1 LPTHSRWHAL
11 RNLYSETR
19 IAADAISL
27 SISPTTE
34 QRNLQE
40 RQMKPDTST
49 LKDLVEVLNDGKIF
63 YEEAAAKVNRP
74 ELRDL
79 FRRMAGTKA
88 AIVSDLQSK
97 IVQRGADAPG
107 ADTKSVAGTLL
118 KAWGELRASMS
129 SAPNVE
135 YVSQLED
142 FEDRIVAAFKDAAEK
157 SEDADV
163 RSIAARHMPQVLR
176 DHSEMR
182 ALKLEF
188 KRAS

>member
-1 LPTHSRWHAL
+1 
-11 RNLYSETR
+11 
-19 IAADAISL
+19 
-27 SISPTTE
+27 
-34 QRNLQE
+34 
-40 RQMKPDTST
+40 MKTDTST
-49 LKDLVEVLNDGKIF
+49 LNDLVEVLNDGKTF

-97 IVQRGADAPG
+97 IVQRGADAPDG
-107 ADTKSVAGTLL
+107 NSVTGTLL

-129 SAPNVE
+129 SEPNVE

-142 FEDRIVAAFKDAAEK
+142 FEDRIVAAFKHAAEK
-157 SEDADV
+157 FEDGDV
-163 RSIAARHMPQVLR
+163 RSIVARHMPQVLR

>member
-1 LPTHSRWHAL
+1 M
-11 RNLYSETR
+11 N
-19 IAADAISL
+19 
-27 SISPTTE
+27 
-34 QRNLQE
+34 
-40 RQMKPDTST
+40 PDTST
-49 LKDLVEVLNDGKIF
+49 LKDLVEVLNDGKTF
-63 YEEAAAKVNRP
+63 YEDAAAKVNRP

-97 IVQRGADAPG
+97 IVQRGVDAPDG
-107 ADTKSVAGTLL
+107 NSVAGTLL
-118 KAWGELRASMS
+118 KAWGELRVSIS

-142 FEDRIVAAFKDAAEK
+142 FEDRIVATFKHAADK

-163 RSIAARHMPQVLR
+163 RAIAARHMPQVLR

>member
-1 LPTHSRWHAL
+1 
-11 RNLYSETR
+11 
-19 IAADAISL
+19 
-27 SISPTTE
+27 
-34 QRNLQE
+34 
-40 RQMKPDTST
+40 MKPDTST

-63 YEEAAAKVNRP
+63 YEEAAAKINRP

-107 ADTKSVAGTLL
+107 ADTKSVSGTLL

-142 FEDRIVAAFKDAAEK
+142 FEDRIVAAFKHAAEK